1 MKLTRSAAAVL
12 VLLALLTWLSW
23 RAINT
28 DAEIYDRALGLLDEF
43 AMVEAALTRDV
54 LSARAGTLRN
64 YDPLVE
70 ETNALHELLSR
81 LRGVAVA
88 DGGTTAAMDRLAAA
102 VDLQEQLVEH
112 FKSNNALL
120 QNSLVYF
127 GRFNSRSG
135 TVEDLTPLHPAIDA
149 LAIAMLHLTLDTSPV
164 SAQEVEQRLNE
175 LSQHLAGDDNDAVRG
190 ILAHGR
196 LLLQLLPA
204 TDNLLKTFSAIPSKL
219 EQETV
224 RATIVQRQGTSRATA
239 RRFRFA
245 LYGTSLLLLGALIRL
260 GWGLRARALALQR
273 RAALEHMI
281 AGISLTFIN
290 ALPEEIGD
298 RIEHALGELA
308 ECIGADR
315 AYFLMSGTTSHVA
328 AWNRVGLQWTHTWIR
343 TGFTYPP
350 GWPEKALALAT
361 QIGSASD
368 DTINISSVASLPPD
382 ANKNALI
389 SAGVA
394 SWACIVRTGSH
405 GASALL
411 GFDGLRR
418 RLMTKSGEL
427 GLLRIGTRCH
437 RQCGPARLPRARED
451 APRIAAAAGA
461 AYGNDRCARE
471 RHCAQLQQY
480 SRCHSRACRDGRGAG
495 RIRRSRGRQS
505 ARDPPRRVACS

>member
-204 TDNLLKTFSAIPSKL
+204 TDNLLKTSFSDPV
-219 EQETV
+219 ETGAGNGP
-224 RATIVQRQGTSRATA
+224 RDDRTA
-239 RRFRFA
+239 S
-245 LYGTSLLLLGALIRL
+245 GH
-260 GWGLRARALALQR
+260 LASNG
-273 RAALEHMI
+273 AAL
-281 AGISLTFIN
+281 SLRPLRHVAPSARGAHPARMGASGESPCASAQGGSGAHDCGHFADVHQRSTR
-290 ALPEEIGD
+290 GD
-298 RIEHALGELA
+298 R
-308 ECIGADR
+308 
-315 AYFLMSGTTSHVA
+315 
-328 AWNRVGLQWTHTWIR
+328 
-343 TGFTYPP
+343 
-350 GWPEKALALAT
+350 
-361 QIGSASD
+361 
-368 DTINISSVASLPPD
+368 
-382 ANKNALI
+382 
-389 SAGVA
+389 
-394 SWACIVRTGSH
+394 
-405 GASALL
+405 
-411 GFDGLRR
+411 
-418 RLMTKSGEL
+418 
-427 GLLRIGTRCH
+427 
-437 RQCGPARLPRARED
+437 
-451 APRIAAAAGA
+451 
-461 AYGNDRCARE
+461 
-471 RHCAQLQQY
+471 
-480 SRCHSRACRDGRGAG
+480 
-495 RIRRSRGRQS
+495 
-505 ARDPPRRVACS
+505 